1 MTAQEEI
8 AQNNAR
14 IAELKQKLAT
24 LEGSTSGNALDMRL
38 AANRARIGDMGNAQ
52 QHLGRIE
59 TRNQWEQTKLA
70 AEKQRL
76 ANRISDAEYQYAQ
89 LDSAVRTA
97 MTELAYADPSNT
109 RAIKQL
115 KDNLR
120 AAEEKRD
127 AFVQKNPFLGS
138 RVSTTV
144 TRAPVDDN
152 SPEYTIEGEKSL
164 YDSMT
169 YQGKDGKT
177 YWKDDADPEKYWD
190 YRERVNAGEN
200 EAWRA
205 QGRTARGTQTMR
217 QNVTDNT
224 ADNLDKYLKSIDNLR
239 NGKFTSNDAKDKA
252 KEMWDALDEQ
262 QKRDNPELKKLI
274 YDTPSKEEYA
284 AWQKKAKQAGKSGY
298 DDLPGEE
305 RRLADVDGKFE
316 KNGKKFERK
325 QGTDGEIY
333 WIQTNYKRTW

>member
-24 LEGSTSGNALDMRL
+24 LEGSTSDNALDLRL

-52 QHLGRIE
+52 HHLGRIE
-59 TRNQWEQTKLA
+59 NRNQWEQTKLA

-127 AFVQKNPFLGS
+127 AFVKKNPFLGS
-138 RVSTTV
+138 RVTTTV
-144 TRAPVDDN
+144 TRAPEDDN

-200 EAWRA
+200 EAWRS
-205 QGRTARGTQTMR
+205 QGRTARATQTMR

-224 ADNLDKYLKSIDNLR
+224 ADNLDKYLKSIDNRR
-239 NGKFTSNDAKDKA
+239 NGKFTSNDAKQKA

-262 QKRDNPELKKLI
+262 QKRDNPGLKKLI
-274 YDTPSKEEYA
+274 FDTPSPEEYA

-305 RRLADVDGKFE
+305 RRIADVDGKFE

-325 QGTDGEIY
+325 QGSDGEIY

>member
-24 LEGSTSGNALDMRL
+24 LEGSTSSNALDLRL

-59 TRNQWEQTKLA
+59 TRNQWEQTKALQQKLQA
-70 AEKQRL
+70 
-76 ANRISDAEYQYAQ
+76 ANRISDAEYQYSQ
-89 LDSAVRTA
+89 LESAVRTA

-127 AFVQKNPFLGS
+127 AFVKKNPFLGS
-138 RVSTTV
+138 RVATTV
-144 TRAPVDDN
+144 TRAPEDDN

-205 QGRTARGTQTMR
+205 QGRTARSTQTMR

-224 ADNLDKYLKSIDNLR
+224 ADNLDKYLKSIDNRR
-239 NGKFTSNDAKDKA
+239 NGKFTSRDAKANA
-252 KEMWDALDEQ
+252 KKMWDALDEQ
-262 QKRDNPELKKLI
+262 QKRDNPGLKKLI
-274 YDTPSKEEYA
+274 YDTPDPDEYA

-298 DDLPGEE
+298 DSLPGGE
-305 RRLADVDGKFE
+305 RRVADGDGKFE

-325 QGTDGEIY
+325 ETTDGEVY